1 MCAAPSEAFGCGRR
15 GHASQTPS
23 QELGDSDGQPSGIR
37 PRSLGSPSAPAF
49 LMGVGGKE
57 APRAPPPQGG
67 CSPQGLS
74 RAGTSRPRPGP
85 GVGNVFSNPD
95 MCCLQH

>member
-37 PRSLGSPSAPAF
+37 PRSLGSPSAHAF
-49 LMGVGGKE
+49 LMGVGAKKPPEHPHPKRGA
-57 APRAPPPQGG
+57 APRA
-67 CSPQGLS
+67 
-74 RAGTSRPRPGP
+74 
-85 GVGNVFSNPD
+85 
-95 MCCLQH
+95 